1 MSQGLFDS
9 LVEQLQRLPG
19 VGRKTAM
26 RLAFSIVDNREL
38 ARDMSDVL
46 DAVWN
51 SLGECS
57 VCRNIT
63 EQGVCEIC
71 SSNSRSSSICVVHN
85 PADMRAIEDAGLY
98 RGRYFVLHGFL
109 APLDGV
115 GPEEL
120 GIDKLKSMVRSS
132 SAEEVILALDSTA
145 DGEATSSY
153 LARVLE
159 TMDVKVTRLA
169 RGLPPGASV
178 EFADSLTL
186 SQAFQGRQKVR

>member
-1 MSQGLFDS
+1 MSSDLFDR

-19 VGRKTAM
+19 IGRKTAT
-26 RLAFSIVDNREL
+26 RLAFSIVDRREM
-38 ARDMSDVL
+38 ARDFSDVL
-46 DAVWN
+46 DQVWN

-57 VCRNIT
+57 ICRNIT
-63 EQGVCEIC
+63 ENDVCDIC
-71 SSNSRSSSICVVHN
+71 ESPGRGDSICVVHN

-98 RGRYFVLHGFL
+98 RGKYFVLHGFL
-109 APLDGV
+109 APLDGM

-120 GIDKLKSMVRSS
+120 GIEKLKNMIARFET
-132 SAEEVILALDSTA
+132 EEVILALDSTA

-153 LARVLE
+153 LARILSDSNV
-159 TMDVKVTRLA
+159 TVTRLA

-186 SQAFQGRQKVR
+186 SQAFQGRQRV